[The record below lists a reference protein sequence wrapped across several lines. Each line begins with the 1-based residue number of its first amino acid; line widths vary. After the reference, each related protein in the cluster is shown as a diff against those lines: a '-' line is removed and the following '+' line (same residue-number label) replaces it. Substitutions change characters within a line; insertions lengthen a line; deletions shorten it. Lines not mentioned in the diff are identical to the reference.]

1 MIRIGEHSI
10 LILSPDGRAVPFDQ
24 MELQRRLEKLL
35 AAHLDTKELSIARD
49 IAGATEM
56 ILLNKFRSEDREQP
70 PCIKS
75 EVLDDLICRILTGAG
90 FRKAAEEYRREV
102 VVNGGLVR
110 IPLDR
115 IRCFLEENLEVYG
128 DNLDRIAEKVYH
140 TMKSIGAD
148 DSSPQLA
155 LELARHFQA
164 VAAGKVA
171 FNIMQPDFDP
181 DKDCTIAPEQLIA
194 RVSPENRFCFD
205 QRILMISKINLRIFP
220 ALRLDLRLTGIATH
234 YHLIAPLTELAL
246 APAFVQIAK
255 AADELCLIT
264 DEIFHQRGN
273 EADIPVKILLNL
285 MDASVFTRDWMGCN
299 STEAQERC
307 AVQLCKAFAAELT
320 RLPFKLTCT

>member
-10 LILSPDGRAVPFDQ
+10 LILAPDGRSIPFDQ
-24 MELQRRLEKLL
+24 AELQQRLEKLL
-35 AAHLDTKELSIARD
+35 SSHLDSKELGIARD
-49 IAGATEM
+49 IASATEM
-56 ILLNKFRSEDREQP
+56 ILLNKFHSEDPERP

-90 FRKAAEEYRREV
+90 FRKAAEEYRREAV
-102 VVNGGLVR
+102 TKGGFVR

-115 IRCFLEENLEVYG
+115 IRSFLEEHLEVYG
-128 DNLDRIAEKVYH
+128 DNLDRIAEKVFH

-171 FNIMQPDFDP
+171 FNITPPDFDP
-181 DKDCTIAPEQLIA
+181 DKDCTITPEQLIA
-194 RVSPENRFCFD
+194 RLSPENRFCFD
-205 QRILMISKINLRIFP
+205 QRILMVGKINLRIFP

-234 YHLIAPLTELAL
+234 YNLIAPLTELAL

-264 DEIFHQRGN
+264 DEVFQQRGN
-273 EADIPVKILLNL
+273 TADIPVKILLNL

-299 STEAQERC
+299 STESQERC
-307 AVQLCKAFAAELT
+307 AMQLCKIFASELT
-320 RLPFKLTCT
+320 RFPFKLTCT